1 MLTWIPLRCLIES
14 PQFEKK
20 LKIWGFSSPF
30 LHCSKPGP
38 FYVKD
43 SLYHFKLIQTCFI
56 NIFLLHYVQLWIQ
69 QKDCYAHIYEK
80 KREKKTKHE
89 KGPTYHVISPIL
101 QVKDPWK
108 QNAHLICH
116 VITHF
121 PKHTS
126 PFTCLCLRK
135 VRLYHSIDSHD
146 SHCRD
151 ACHVAGS
158 RTADD
163 RVSHSALKLY
173 CADQSLDQ
181 SKRYHLKASEE
192 INFYCHNCEVQTV
205 HANETLQTCD

>member
-1 MLTWIPLRCLIES
+1 MLEWIPLRCLIES

-30 LHCSKPGP
+30 LHCSKPGA

-43 SLYHFKLIQTCFI
+43 SLYHLKLIQTCFI

-69 QKDCYAHIYEK
+69 QEDCYAHIYPKYEK
-80 KREKKTKHE
+80 KKTTW
-89 KGPTYHVISPIL
+89 KGAHISCDLTWHVL
-101 QVKDPWK
+101 ATVNDPCQ
-108 QNAHLICH
+108 QNTKLMCH

-121 PKHTS
+121 PNHTS
-126 PFTCLCLRK
+126 PFTWEKLGFIISSTVL
-135 VRLYHSIDSHD
+135 D

-163 RVSHSALKLY
+163 PVSHSALKLY

-181 SKRYHLKASEE
+181 SKRCHLKASEE
-192 INFYCHNCEVQTV
+192 INFYCHSCEVQTV
-205 HANETLQTCD
+205 RANETLQTCD